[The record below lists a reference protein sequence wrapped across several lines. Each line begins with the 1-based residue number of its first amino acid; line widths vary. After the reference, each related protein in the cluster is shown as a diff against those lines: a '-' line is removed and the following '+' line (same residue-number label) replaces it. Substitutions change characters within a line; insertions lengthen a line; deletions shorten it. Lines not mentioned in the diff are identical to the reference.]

1 MLKSNTTPNLV
12 QRVIFFLLLFASVS
26 CETLDPYYKTQ
37 ENLDLS
43 IEAFNFEFESKAM
56 DISSRF
62 VHPTHRA
69 SYMGKSLEMVQRIT
83 FFEATILNIK
93 FFKDG
98 APVAI
103 TAKGPGEGFNRAI
116 VVIRYQLAV
125 LPSTKVVTRLV
136 EQEWVL
142 EGEQWLVIPDLDI
155 FLE

>member
-1 MLKSNTTPNLV
+1 MLKSNYTLNLA
-12 QRVIFFLLLFASVS
+12 QRVIFFLLFFASVS

-56 DISSRF
+56 NISSRF

-69 SYMGKSLEMVQRIT
+69 SYMAKSLEMIQRIT
-83 FFEATILNIK
+83 FFEATILDIK

-98 APVAI
+98 APVAF
-103 TAKGPGEGFNRAI
+103 TAKGPGEGFNRA
-116 VVIRYQLAV
+116 VVIIRYQLAI

-142 EGEQWLVIPDLDI
+142 EGEQWLVIPDLDM
-155 FLE
+155 FLK

>member
-1 MLKSNTTPNLV
+1 MLKSNYTLNLA
-12 QRVIFFLLLFASVS
+12 QRVIFFLLFFASVS

-56 DISSRF
+56 NISSRF

-69 SYMGKSLEMVQRIT
+69 SYMAKSLEMIQRIT
-83 FFEATILNIK
+83 FFEATILDIK

-98 APVAI
+98 APVAF
-103 TAKGPGEGFNRAI
+103 TAKGPGEGFNRA
-116 VVIRYQLAV
+116 VVIIRYQLAI

-136 EQEWVL
+136 EQE
-142 EGEQWLVIPDLDI
+142 
-155 FLE
+155 

>member
-1 MLKSNTTPNLV
+1 
-12 QRVIFFLLLFASVS
+12 
-26 CETLDPYYKTQ
+26 
-37 ENLDLS
+37 
-43 IEAFNFEFESKAM
+43 
-56 DISSRF
+56 
-62 VHPTHRA
+62 
-69 SYMGKSLEMVQRIT
+69 MVQRIT

-103 TAKGPGEGFNRAI
+103 TAKGPGEGFNRA
-116 VVIRYQLAV
+116 VVIIRYQLAI